1 MSNWY
6 FYAQT
11 GKSEWLPELA
21 DRRDE
26 YIEKNNPEFVTVLDV
41 NQVWRKDEVRPA
53 DLAFRGSLYLDW
65 DGEGEIQDVLDAVKR
80 VMVK

>member
-26 YIEKNNPEFVTVLDV
+26 YIEIMMLGDSITDEGDV
-41 NQVWRKDEVRPA
+41 
-53 DLAFRGSLYLDW
+53 S
-65 DGEGEIQDVLDAVKR
+65 
-80 VMVK
+80 

>member
-1 MSNWY
+1 MHKQASPSGCLSY
-6 FYAQT
+6 
-11 GKSEWLPELA
+11 SDE
-21 DRRDE
+21 RDSYVE
-26 YIEKNNPEFVTVLDV
+26 EHKPEFVTVLDV
-41 NQVWRKDEVRPA
+41 NQVWGKGDARPA